1 MKKAESTI
9 APHTPGP
16 WHVAAI
22 KAGRIIGDE
31 TTEQAPEK
39 LHISTANVMICT
51 VYPSRLALYRRDA
64 RAIAELPAI
73 LAALRDCVAS
83 LEAAMEDPEA
93 DRDAMPPPAL
103 DRARLLLRR
112 LDGAA

>member
-1 MKKAESTI
+1 MT

-31 TTEQAPEK
+31 TTDQAPEK
-39 LHISTANVMICT
+39 LHISAANVMICT

-73 LAALRDCVAS
+73 LAALRETVAA
-83 LEAAMEDPEA
+83 LEAAGAAGEPGE
-93 DRDAMPPPAL
+93 MPSPAL
-103 DRARLLLRR
+103 DRARLLLAR